1 MFTPDSVEIAR
12 LEQRTQSGARWFFWI
27 AALSLITSLVM
38 LYGSHWG
45 FILSL
50 GITQII
56 DAIASQAGAG
66 AGSIVKGIAFTL
78 DLSVA
83 GIFALFGVFAG
94 KKHLWAF
101 IAGMVLFGLD
111 ALIFLLAQDW
121 LGIAFHAYALYCIFA
136 GFRACRKLLAL
147 QAEAKLYAESETQP
161 GVAI

>member
-1 MFTPDSVEIAR
+1 MFTPDSVEMAR

-27 AALSLITSLVM
+27 AALSLITSLIM

-56 DAIASQAGAG
+56 DAIASEAGAG
-66 AGSIVKGIAFTL
+66 AGSIVKAVAFAL

-101 IAGMVLFGLD
+101 VTGMVLFGLD

-121 LGIAFHAYALYCIFA
+121 FGIAFHAYALYGIFA

-147 QAEAKLYAESETQP
+147 QAEAKLYTENQP
-161 GVAI
+161 QPEAAV